1 MTLILAFV
9 LGAVFCAA
17 LLLPVW
23 LRESG
28 RVNDLLLL
36 LETKA
41 APAEVAAYLAPEQ
54 PAPDTHWI
62 ASEDGLVVFEMSDD

>member
-1 MTLILAFV
+1 MSLILAFV
-9 LGAVFCAA
+9 LGAVFAAA
-17 LLLPVW
+17 LLTPVW
-23 LRESG
+23 VRESG

-41 APAEVAAYLAPEQ
+41 APAEVAAYLAPER
-54 PAPDTHWI
+54 PAPDEHWI